1 MDKIKFFDGGMGTML
16 QAAGLKAGQLPE
28 TLNITNKEMILAVHR
43 AYADAGC
50 EYITANT
57 FGANCL
63 KFENYDEIIKAGIE
77 LAKSVGKKV
86 LLDIGPTGKL
96 LKPMGELAFDDAI
109 DIFAKTVIAGK
120 DDADAVL
127 IETMSD
133 TYEIKAA
140 VLAAKENCDLPIIV
154 TMIFDE
160 KARLLT
166 GADIKTAVT
175 MLEGLGVDVIGL
187 NCGLGPKQMIEYVKE
202 LRKWTSLP
210 IAIQPNA
217 GLPVSVNGKTVFNV
231 EPEEFAQDMKEI
243 AKLGV
248 SYLGGCCGT
257 TPEHIRQMIALC
269 KDIPANVPE
278 PKNYCLVS
286 SYSETVDLGEKPKII
301 GERINPTGK
310 KLFKEALRRNDI
322 DYIIKEGIAQRDA
335 GAHILDVNVGL
346 PEIDEC
352 KMMEDAVYNLQAVL
366 PTPLQID
373 TTNIAALERALRI
386 YNGKPMLN
394 SVNGKQKNMEEV
406 FPLAKKY
413 GSVVVC
419 LCLDENGI
427 PETAEGR
434 IAVAEK
440 IIKTAKEYGIDKKDL
455 IVDALTM
462 TISTDKNNA
471 IETLKAVKYI
481 RETLGVNT
489 VLGVSNISFGLPQR
503 DVINTAFFTLALQS
517 GLSAG
522 IINPKSS
529 SMMNAY
535 YSYNALA
542 GLDDNCTEYIESVTE
557 AQQAVQETNVTLH
570 TAIVKGMKDEAG
582 ACAKELLKDTA
593 PLDVINNYIIPAL
606 DEVGAGFEQN
616 KIFLPQLLMSADS
629 AKVAFDV
636 IKEYMILNNA
646 EEKSGNK
653 IVLATVHGDIHDIG
667 KNIVKVLLSNYG
679 FDVIDLGKDV
689 PEETVLQAVTQNDV
703 KLVGLSALMT
713 TTVPAMEKTIELLH
727 KNTDA
732 KVLVGGAV
740 LTKSYAK
747 MINADWYAKDAMESV
762 RIAKAFFGE
771 N

>member
-28 TLNITNKEMILAVHR
+28 TLNITNKDMILAVHR

-120 DDADAVL
+120 DGADAVL

-160 KARLLT
+160 KGRLLT

-210 IAIQPNA
+210 IAVQPNA

-278 PKNYCLVS
+278 SKNYCLVS

-373 TTNIAALERALRI
+373 TTNIAALERALRV

-427 PETAEGR
+427 PETAQGR

-471 IETLKAVKYI
+471 KETLKAVKYI

-606 DEVGAGFEQN
+606 DEVGAGFEKN

-629 AKVAFDV
+629 AKAAFDV

-762 RIAKAFFGE
+762 RIAKAFFGK